1 MQNTTKKRA
10 AALAVIATLAV
21 PMALTGCGGN
31 SEPAGKYVAGTYTAE
46 SRGMGP
52 ITVTVTV
59 DDNDITDVAIEGT
72 GETAGRGGKEAI
84 EDGTFAAQI
93 DRGPVRRD
101 RRHHRRHPDHQR
113 REGRPGPRPG
123 PGREQ
128 VAPFREP
135 SLRDNAAPPRAT
147 KPEGALL
154 LKSRASKMLQAN
166 NLQSAVSCTSDDNQP
181 SRRFRSNSYN

>member
-21 PMALTGCGGN
+21 PMALTGCSGS

-93 DRGPVRRD
+93 IEAQSDEIDGITGATLTTNGVK
-101 RRHHRRHPDHQR
+101 
-113 REGRPGPRPG
+113 
-123 PGREQ
+123 
-128 VAPFREP
+128 
-135 SLRDNAAPPRAT
+135 AALAD
-147 KPEGALL
+147 AL
-154 LKSRASKMLQAN
+154 AQAEN
-166 NLQSAVSCTSDDNQP
+166 K
-181 SRRFRSNSYN
+181 

>member
-46 SRGMGP
+46 IRGMGP

-93 DRGPVRRD
+93 IEAQSDEIDGITGATLTTNGVK
-101 RRHHRRHPDHQR
+101 
-113 REGRPGPRPG
+113 
-123 PGREQ
+123 
-128 VAPFREP
+128 
-135 SLRDNAAPPRAT
+135 AALAD
-147 KPEGALL
+147 AL
-154 LKSRASKMLQAN
+154 AQAEN
-166 NLQSAVSCTSDDNQP
+166 K
-181 SRRFRSNSYN
+181 